1 MVIEQQPVFSHTDNS
16 QKKSHKCACE
26 KCITC
31 NSTGNRCYVNCDE
44 FLDSFKLDSADYGRE
59 FSFWSCFC
67 LPVVLVHQTFLCLP
81 CTMYNI
87 CRNGCQSKDTNKN
100 YIC

>member
-16 QKKSHKCACE
+16 KLSHKCACE

-31 NSTGNRCYVNCDE
+31 NSTGNRCYVNSSE
-44 FLDSFKLDSADYGRE
+44 YISSFKIDTTDYGRE
-59 FSFWSCFC
+59 FSFWSCVCF
-67 LPVVLVHQTFLCLP
+67 PVVLVHHTLLCLP
-81 CTMYNI
+81 CTLYNI
-87 CRNGCQSKDTNKN
+87 GRNGCKNDSDNKN